1 MRALPSVPSASL
13 VVQGRNDPL
22 SMQSA
27 GCDSDST
34 SRESEDDMRRAA
46 IVRLSRTRTGLP
58 RLP

>member
-13 VVQGRNDPL
+13 VVQGRNDP
-22 SMQSA
+22 MQSA
-27 GCDSDST
+27 GCDSAST
-34 SRESEDDMRRAA
+34 SRESEEDMRRAA